1 MKEMV
6 LVNFPKEE
14 SGHAVIYRLVKDHDL
29 MVNILRA
36 SIDYDAEGF
45 MLMELE
51 GSQDQFNSGMA
62 YLTEN
67 HVSVT
72 VAEAGIRI
80 DRDRCLNCGAC
91 TAVCSVDALKL
102 DAQAELAFDKNLCL
116 DCRLCVTAC
125 PARAIE
131 AVL

>member
-1 MKEMV
+1 MKELV
-6 LVNFPKEE
+6 LVRFPKEE
-14 SGHAVIYRLVKDHDL
+14 SGHAIVYQLVKEYDL

-45 MLMELE
+45 MLMELRGNE
-51 GSQDQFNSGMA
+51 TQFENGLA
-62 YLTEN
+62 YLIDN

-72 VAEAGIRI
+72 QVEAGISI
-80 DRDRCLNCGAC
+80 DRNRCLDCGAC
-91 TAVCSVDALKL
+91 TAVCAVSALKL
-102 DAQAELAFDKNLCL
+102 DENAELTFDKELCL